1 VRKALALD
9 MFDTHVHSHHSPDS
23 QAPIEAL
30 ARAAIARGLRGL
42 TLTEHAEWYPEDP
55 AYGFLDMDTYLSEL
69 EAVRANVQGEIQV
82 LAGLEMGNPHEFP
95 DEAKALI
102 AAYPL
107 DLVIASVH
115 WIEGEPG
122 WERVAFGE
130 GLTETYERYLREV
143 VAMVSQADFDVLGHL
158 DLVRRDSWALFHR
171 TIPLDGFMDLIDQ
184 ILCQLIA
191 QQRALEINTSGL
203 RNGLGSTLPDLQI
216 LQRYRELG
224 GELVV
229 FGSDSHRPDDLGYGF
244 EVARGLMKA
253 IGLTRIP
260 HYERRQ
266 IVGWIRL

>member
-1 VRKALALD
+1 

-69 EAVRANVQGEIQV
+69 DAVRVNVQGEIQV

-244 EVARGLMKA
+244 EVARGLMEA

>member
-1 VRKALALD
+1 

-69 EAVRANVQGEIQV
+69 DAVRVNVQGEIQV